1 MSIDNKLE
9 IVADASLIFGP
20 FKDLL
25 SGKDIDF
32 ESMMTCAI
40 NIRAL
45 YNKRP

>member
-9 IVADASLIFGP
+9 IVADASLIIGP

-32 ESMMTCAI
+32 ESMMICAI
-40 NIRAL
+40 NIGAL
-45 YNKRP
+45 HNQRP

>member
-9 IVADASLIFGP
+9 IVTASSLFFGP
-20 FKDLL
+20 FEDLL
-25 SGKDIDF
+25 LGNDIDF